1 MATAPL
7 RSNDFDAYR
16 QLIYLDVFDE
26 AMQRLLD
33 FDRRRYWLVNGWSIR
48 FRIAEVEV
56 SMGRPQ
62 GIKYAFTLHD
72 HDGTRLLGFDNA
84 HGIPRAEV
92 YDHRHRFRRPK
103 QLVAYEFRGADEL
116 ICDFFAAVEE
126 ACKQENVP
134 FEIEA
139 DEIELELESE
149 DDDDGT
155 QITD

>member
-1 MATAPL
+1 MST
-7 RSNDFDAYR
+7 
-16 QLIYLDVFDE
+16 
-26 AMQRLLD
+26 
-33 FDRRRYWLVNGWSIR
+33 
-48 FRIAEVEV
+48 
-56 SMGRPQ
+56 GRPQ

-72 HDGTRLLGFDNA
+72 HDGTRLLGFDNV

-92 YDHRHRFRRPK
+92 YDHRHRFRRPT

-116 ICDFFAAVEE
+116 ICDFFSAVEA
-126 ACKQENVP
+126 ACKQENVL
-134 FEIEA
+134 FEFEV

>member
-1 MATAPL
+1 M
-7 RSNDFDAYR
+7 
-16 QLIYLDVFDE
+16 FDE

-116 ICDFFAAVEE
+116 ICDFLPRWRKLASKRMF
-126 ACKQENVP
+126 P
-134 FEIEA
+134 
-139 DEIELELESE
+139 SRSRRMRSS
-149 DDDDGT
+149 
-155 QITD
+155 